1 MHRLLGEPEI
11 SRHEPALGRETI
23 KAMIGRLFDRLRA
36 SRESPP
42 YVSIVE
48 SLSAELEAALLAQLQ
63 PAINA
68 TGIVVHTNLGRAP
81 LAAEAQAAIAEI
93 SRSYSNLEFDLE
105 GGDRGSRYAHV
116 TGTLKEVTG
125 AQDALVVNNCAAAV
139 LLMLDTFAKG
149 REVVVARGELIEIG
163 GGFRLPEVLARSG
176 ATLVEVGTT
185 NRVYIKDF
193 EAALSARTAL
203 LLRTHPSNYR
213 LEGFTAGVEARELVA
228 LGQRAGAIVAE
239 DLGSGALFDLA
250 QLGLPHE
257 RTVREALADGI
268 GLVTFSGDKVL
279 GGPQAGIVVGRA
291 NLIARLRNNPLLRA
305 LRVDKMTLAA
315 LAATLQ
321 LYRDG
326 SYRERVPVV
335 RMLSAS
341 VADLRRRAERY
352 CAAIPEATAVESDA
366 YVGGGASPQTRIPS
380 IAMAIVIEKPNT
392 FAAHLRRAKP
402 PIVARVDGSRVLLD
416 LRTIAPVEDADV
428 IAALRRHNA

>member
-1 MHRLLGEPEI
+1 
-11 SRHEPALGRETI
+11 
-23 KAMIGRLFDRLRA
+23 MIGRLFDRLRA